1 MKLARFYIPAAGLI
15 FILVVYV
22 DSACPPCYRNQ
33 TLLNGDGPASATDPR
48 RKVYIANDIPASVSP
63 TNGAKTATAINTASG
78 MWNDARDTISNP
90 PNI

>member
-1 MKLARFYIPAAGLI
+1 MKLARFYIPATCLI

-48 RKVYIANDIPASVSP
+48 RKVYIANDIPASVGFIKWR
-63 TNGAKTATAINTASG
+63 TTRHWRKSG
-78 MWNDARDTISNP
+78 NRLKSFLDR
-90 PNI
+90 